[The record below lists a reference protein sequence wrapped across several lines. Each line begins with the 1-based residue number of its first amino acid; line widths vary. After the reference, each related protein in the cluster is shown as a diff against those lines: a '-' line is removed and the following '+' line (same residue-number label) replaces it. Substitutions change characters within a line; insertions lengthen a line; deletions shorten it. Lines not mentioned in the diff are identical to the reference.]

1 MKVFMIVSLLL
12 IAVAITNVSAQT
24 CSLITTYSPNVCL
37 FNPQQQL
44 DFFDQTGPSDLCKN
58 VNIDPF
64 ANGGM
69 TTADKRATCN
79 EFIREDGTSC
89 IDLYA
94 KFLCSSYC
102 NLCLKDPCKNFCD
115 TIAATCPKAS
125 ANGCFSLMPPC
136 ASDNTAC
143 TNWNVDTSKLPSPI
157 ATTTTKATTASTVKT
172 TTTPHSTTTTTTTSH
187 TASSGSALLINI
199 FFLAM
204 IFLFP
209 ALLFNLI

>member
-12 IAVAITNVSAQT
+12 IVVAITNVSAQT

-37 FNPQQQL
+37 FDPQQQL
-44 DFFDQTGPSDLCKN
+44 NFFDQTPASDFCKATN
-58 VNIDPF
+58 TNPF
-64 ANGGM
+64 TNGGM
-69 TTADKRATCN
+69 TTADKQDACN
-79 EFIREDGTSC
+79 TLIREDGSAC
-89 IDLYA
+89 ITLYA
-94 KFLCSSYC
+94 KFMCSNDCS
-102 NLCLKDPCKNFCD
+102 LCLKDPCKNFCD